1 MLGLQVVRLASET
14 FNYSALDR
22 AKSRAKKNI
31 NDKMPEIGRH
41 FHRLGLRPKV
51 CYLLFVFRNLMKF
64 YVTRCCN
71 RPITRFLPFCSAR
84 GGRLAAKTHSSPSL
98 TDLCSR
104 YVHVEVP
111 TIYQ

>member
-1 MLGLQVVRLASET
+1 MHGLQVVRLASET

-51 CYLLFVFRNLMKF
+51 CYLLSVLGSLLKF
-64 YVTRCCN
+64 HVTRLYN
-71 RPITRFLPFCSAR
+71 RPIT
-84 GGRLAAKTHSSPSL
+84 SL
-98 TDLCSR
+98 DFRRAEMS
-104 YVHVEVP
+104 
-111 TIYQ
+111 